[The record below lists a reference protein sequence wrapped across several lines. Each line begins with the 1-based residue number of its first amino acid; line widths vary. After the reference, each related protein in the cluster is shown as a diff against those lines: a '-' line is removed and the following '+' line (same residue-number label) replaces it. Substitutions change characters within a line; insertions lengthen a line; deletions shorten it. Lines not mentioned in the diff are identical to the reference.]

1 MKVAAILMAIEL
13 GVCAVQP
20 ALAEQT
26 PRAGSRDSRI
36 RFVWYQK
43 DDVVSVPAS
52 YGASTMIEFGDDEKI
67 ETLGAGDVPAWSIE
81 PNKKG
86 NVLFVKP
93 IEKNAGGNLNVL
105 TNKRSY
111 VFFLNGE
118 FRPVAQQVYAI
129 KFRYPEEVSDAALM
143 DEARARAAQPN
154 RQGFKAE
161 NANSSYAYKGSSAN
175 KPLVIYDDGV
185 KTWFRFDPA
194 REVPAIY
201 VVDSERNET
210 LVNYRREGPYI
221 VVDKVNYQW
230 TLRNGTEATC
240 VFNLRLNN
248 VNEPTGLEPYEPQRV
263 GGGTVRKVRGPDA
276 ISQ

>member
-1 MKVAAILMAIEL
+1 MKVVSLLAAIGLA
-13 GVCAVQP
+13 VCSVQP
-20 ALAEQT
+20 VQAEQT

-43 DDVVSVPAS
+43 DDVVTVSAS
-52 YGASTMIEFGDDEKI
+52 YGTSTMIEFGEDEKI
-67 ETLGAGDVPAWSIE
+67 ETLGAGDVMAWSIE

-93 IEKNAGGNLNVL
+93 TEKNASGNLNVL

-111 VFFLNGE
+111 VFFLKGE
-118 FRPVAQQVYAI
+118 FRPTTQQVYAI
-129 KFRYPEEVSDAALM
+129 KFRYPEETSDAQLM

-161 NANSSYAYKGSSAN
+161 NANSAYGYKGSSAN

-194 REVPAIY
+194 REIPAIY

-210 LVNYRREGPYI
+210 LVNYRREGAYI

-230 TLRNGTEATC
+230 TLRNGNDATC

-263 GGGTVRKVRGPDA
+263 GGGAVQKVKVPNA
-276 ISQ
+276 IAK

>member
-1 MKVAAILMAIEL
+1 MRAAGFLALL
-13 GVCAVQP
+13 GLLFVGMQP
-20 ALAEQT
+20 AAAEQS
-26 PRAGSRDSRI
+26 PRSGPRDSRI
-36 RFVWYQK
+36 RFVWYQR
-43 DDVVSVPAS
+43 DDVVIVPAS
-52 YGASTMIEFGDDEKI
+52 YGASTMIEFADDEKV
-67 ETLGAGDVPAWSIE
+67 ETLGAGDAMAWSIE

-93 IEKNAGGNLNVL
+93 IEKNAVANLNVL

-111 VFFLNGE
+111 VFLLKGE
-118 FRPVAQQVYAI
+118 FRPVTQQVYAI
-129 KFRYPEEVSDAALM
+129 KFRYPEEASDAALM
-143 DEARARAAQPN
+143 NEARARAAQPN

-161 NANSSYAYKGSSAN
+161 NANSSYGYKGSSAN

-210 LVNYRREGPYI
+210 LINSRREGAYI

-230 TLRNGTEATC
+230 TLRNGDETTC

-263 GGGTVRKVRGPDA
+263 GGGAVRKVRRPDA
-276 ISQ
+276 IAK